1 MEPFFSY
8 YKTVSTLIN
17 MLSTVAK
24 KHGFWCLFFYIA
36 AQVALQE
43 ELFTLY
49 FQINIRLVY
58 FKQCFKE

>member
-1 MEPFFSY
+1 MEPFFPY
-8 YKTVSTLIN
+8 YETVSTLIN

-24 KHGFWCLFFYIA
+24 KHGFGVFFLNSSTA
-36 AQVALQE
+36 VFQE

-58 FKQCFKE
+58 FKKHFKG